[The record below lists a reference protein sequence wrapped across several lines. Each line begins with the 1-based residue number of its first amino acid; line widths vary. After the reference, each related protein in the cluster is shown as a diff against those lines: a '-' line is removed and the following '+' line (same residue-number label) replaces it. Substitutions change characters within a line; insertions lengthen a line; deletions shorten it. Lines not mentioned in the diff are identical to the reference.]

1 MYRALAFLLPAALTM
16 DDNRVNARYFLLR
29 EARALLPQVK
39 DLMADVQSARHEILR
54 LRPEVW
60 PALRHAAGNGGT
72 EAAGEMLA
80 HFLRLEAGVKGIL
93 HMGILVKDIDQGIVH
108 FLARR
113 YGREVYLCWQ
123 YGEEELRYWHELND
137 DFSQRQ
143 LIDGHDFEG

>member
-1 MYRALAFLLPAALTM
+1 M
-16 DDNRVNARYFLLR
+16 DGNRVNARYFSLR
-29 EARALLPQVK
+29 EARSLLPQVK
-39 DLMADVQSARHEILR
+39 DLMVEVQSARHEILR

-60 PALRHAAGNGGT
+60 PALSHAAGNGGT

-113 YGREVYLCWQ
+113 HGREVYLCWQ
-123 YGEEELRYWHELND
+123 HGEDELRYWHELND

>member
-1 MYRALAFLLPAALTM
+1 MYRTLAFLLPVASGM
-16 DDNRVNARYFLLR
+16 GDNRVNARYFSLR
-29 EARALLPQVK
+29 DARALLPKVK
-39 DLMADVQSARHEILR
+39 DLMAEVQSARHEILR

-72 EAAGEMLA
+72 EAAGEMLV

-113 YGREVYLCWQ
+113 QGREVYLCWQ
-123 YGEEELRYWHELND
+123 HGEEDLRYWHELSD

-143 LIDGHDFEG
+143 VIDGHDFEG